1 MTVTAEG
8 IEELEHL
15 DYLREAGCGQG
26 QGYLI
31 GRAQPS
37 DQLLGQEPRRDVA

>member
-8 IEELEHL
+8 IEMPEHL
-15 DYLREAGCGQG
+15 DYLRDIGCGQG

-31 GRAQPS
+31 GRAIPS
-37 DQLLGQEPRRDVA
+37 DQLPHENERRNVA